1 MNIALEHVSLSVERI
16 KIADL
21 AVLRERE
28 LKFKMLIESLR
39 AQRATFMWVCGTAVI
54 VLGSLYL
61 LGEVQLLPALIGIG
75 AFVAVVVGRS
85 VITHYL
91 GREELPDTLKHSGEL
106 TNKEFRSVLVKAM
119 TEPCIFVNPEGRVE
133 VANEAA
139 RQNFRFRGEMPI
151 LSSVVRRPEML
162 GAVEDALS
170 EKEPQDFAFV
180 ERGEYDR
187 TYACVA
193 APVKTNSGLGVLITM
208 EDLTAVK
215 RAELARADFLANASH
230 ELRTPLTSLAG
241 FIETMRG
248 PAKDDREAW
257 DHFLEIMEGQ
267 AERMRRLINDLLS
280 LSRIELSEHR
290 RPSTNADLAA
300 VVSEVG
306 AALLPVAD
314 GQQVKINIT
323 GQANGIEVMGV
334 RDELAQVAQNLIDN
348 AIKYSEPDD
357 VVEVEVLTGLSQ
369 DEALEKAGRRMDG
382 AAQFSITNSLGG
394 AATKYAVLRV
404 RDNGP
409 GMDRKYLPRLSE
421 RFYRIDPGRGL
432 KKGTGL
438 GLAIVKHIMNRHR
451 GAFLVESELGVGTA
465 FGVLFPLSHEDKE
478 LSDLD
483 QLLEERAFRKNV
495 PKEATGS

>member
-1 MNIALEHVSLSVERI
+1 MKDIWQ
-16 KIADL
+16 
-21 AVLRERE
+21 
-28 LKFKMLIESLR
+28 
-39 AQRATFMWVCGTAVI
+39 AQRSTFLWVCGAAIVI
-54 VLGSLYL
+54 LGALCISGEIRLGAAILGVVGFAIVVLGR
-61 LGEVQLLPALIGIG
+61 GIFALQN
-75 AFVAVVVGRS
+75 S
-85 VITHYL
+85 QEPKPT
-91 GREELPDTLKHSGEL
+91 TLNNQGEL
-106 TNKEFRSVLVKAM
+106 TNKEFRSVLVSAM
-119 TEPCIFVNPEGRVE
+119 TEPCLFVNPQGRVE

-139 RQNFRFRGEMPI
+139 RQNFRFVGELPV

-162 GAVEDALS
+162 SAVEDALN

-215 RAELARADFLANASH
+215 RAEIARADFLANASH

-248 PAKDDREAW
+248 PAKDDHEAW
-257 DHFLEIMEGQ
+257 DHFLEIMQGQ

-300 VVSEVG
+300 VVGEVG
-306 AALLPVAD
+306 DALGPVAGEQD
-314 GQQVKINIT
+314 VKVRIS
-323 GQANGIEVMGV
+323 GPASGVAVMGV
-334 RDELAQVAQNLIDN
+334 RDELAQVAQNLMDN
-348 AIKYSEPDD
+348 AIKYSEADG
-357 VVEVEVLTGLSQ
+357 VVEVEVLTGLDQ
-369 DEALEKAGRRMDG
+369 EAALEHAGRSMEG
-382 AAQFSITNSLGG
+382 AAQMSIANSLG
-394 AATKYAVLRV
+394 AAGTKYAVLRV
-404 RDNGP
+404 RDSGP

-438 GLAIVKHIMNRHR
+438 GLAIVKHIVNRHR
-451 GAFLVESELGVGTA
+451 GAFLVESELGVGTS
-465 FGVLFPLSHEDKE
+465 FGVLFPLSHEDAE
-478 LSDLD
+478 MSDLD
-483 QLLEERAFRKNV
+483 QLLEQRAFRSSAA
-495 PKEATGS
+495 KEVS

>member
-1 MNIALEHVSLSVERI
+1 MN
-16 KIADL
+16 KIEVL
-21 AVLRERE
+21 AQVW
-28 LKFKMLIESLR
+28 R
-39 AQRATFMWVCGTAVI
+39 AQRPAFFWVCGAAIVI
-54 VLGSLYL
+54 LGAMCL
-61 LGEVQLLPALIGIG
+61 LGELRVTTAIVGVCSFG
-75 AFVAVVVGRS
+75 GVV
-85 VITHYL
+85 L
-91 GREELPDTLKHSGEL
+91 GRGLFAHLQNNENLPTKQKINGEL
-106 TNKEFRSVLVKAM
+106 TNAEFRSVIVNAM
-119 TEPCIFVNPEGRVE
+119 SEPCLFVNPEGRVE
-133 VANEAA
+133 VANDAA
-139 RQNFRFRGEMPI
+139 KQNFRFRGDAPV

-162 GAVEDALS
+162 AAVEDALN

-248 PAKDDREAW
+248 PAKDDHEAW
-257 DHFLEIMEGQ
+257 DHFLEIMQGQ

-306 AALLPVAD
+306 AALEPVAD
-314 GQQVKINIT
+314 GQEVKIRIS
-323 GQANGIEVMGV
+323 GPAKGVAVMGV

-348 AIKYSEPDD
+348 AIKYSEPED
-357 VVEVEVLTGLSQ
+357 VVEVEVLTGLGQ
-369 DEALEKAGRRMDG
+369 EEALEQAGRRMEN
-382 AAQFSITNSLGG
+382 APQFSIANSLG
-394 AATKYAVLRV
+394 AAETKYAVLRV

-438 GLAIVKHIMNRHR
+438 GLAIVKHIVNRHR

-465 FGVLFPLSHEDKE
+465 FGVLFPVSYEDKE
-478 LSDLD
+478 QSDLD
-483 QLLEERAFRKNV
+483 QLLEERAFRKSIDSDEV
-495 PKEATGS
+495 KEA